1 MNSTECFRH
10 SQPGSLCTVVIAVL
24 IEVADHLAQLR
35 LLRAEQQGLLQE
47 FTAAAAG
54 GIRMYQVR
62 SLGLAA
68 RVDMMGPREMHVQ
81 VVELRPD
88 HLRMNSR
95 DYLGNPHA
103 QL

>member
-1 MNSTECFRH
+1 
-10 SQPGSLCTVVIAVL
+10 
-24 IEVADHLAQLR
+24 
-35 LLRAEQQGLLQE
+35 
-47 FTAAAAG
+47 
-54 GIRMYQVR
+54 MYQVR